1 MKLHLP
7 VLLLPVTGIALSVLL
22 NLGTARADD
31 VNRPAEVV
39 EPIRTDPTSIY
50 DRIWDSA
57 TLYKADSGFL
67 TELALQGR
75 LHLQDA
81 QGWSDQGDF
90 GTRDRPQSVRWG
102 DFEVRRFRLGA
113 KAKLMDGNAKLDGH
127 IDINPDFDPFYGRI
141 YELMFE
147 YSFSSALNLGVGK
160 RKAFFSLE
168 HSTSS
173 KEIVT
178 IERALLTN
186 ALFTSQYTGV
196 WGYGKAGNWLWEAAL
211 FAGDDEREFTTFNGG
226 AIIQAGLGY
235 DLAEVT
241 GFDRANISF
250 DYLKATADT
259 TVNSGN
265 LAGSPVPYAFENAM
279 SLNSYW
285 EKGRWALG
293 TDILHGHGR
302 GPQGDVFGVVILPT
316 VYVAKGVQL
325 VGRYQYANGQDDGLR
340 LASRY
345 ERLAPF
351 TTDGGSGEV
360 YHGFY
365 MGVNY
370 YIYGNKLKLMSG
382 LEYVT
387 MNGGGDGG
395 DYKGWT
401 WTSGLRMFF

>member
-1 MKLHLP
+1 MKSARSA
-7 VLLLPVTGIALSVLL
+7 LLPVAGLALFTLL
-22 NLGTARADD
+22 SSGTMRADD
-31 VNRPAEVV
+31 VNRPSEVV
-39 EPIRTDPTSIY
+39 EPVITDPTSMY
-50 DRIWDSA
+50 DKIWDSA
-57 TLYKADSGFL
+57 VLYRADSGFL

-81 QGWSDQGDF
+81 QGWANQGDF

-102 DFEVRRFRLGA
+102 DFEVRRFRVGA

-127 IDINPDFDPFYGRI
+127 IDINPDFNEFYGRL

-147 YSFSSALNLGVGK
+147 YSFSSALNVGIGK

-173 KEIVT
+173 KEILT

-196 WGYGKAGNWLWEAAL
+196 WAYGKSSNFLWETAL
-211 FAGDDEREFTTFNGG
+211 FAGDEEREFTTFNGG
-226 AIIQAGLGY
+226 AIIQAGIGY
-235 DLAEVT
+235 DLAEAT

-265 LAGSPVPYAFENAM
+265 LAGSPVPYTFESAM
-279 SLNSYW
+279 SLNSTW

-293 TDILHGHGR
+293 TDILRGHGR
-302 GPQGDVFGVVILPT
+302 GRQGDVFGVVILPS
-316 VYVAKGVQL
+316 VFVAKGLQL
-325 VGRYQYANGQDDGLR
+325 VGRYQYASGQDDGLR

-345 ERLAPF
+345 ERLATG
-351 TTDGGSGEV
+351 TTNGGRGEV

-365 MGVNY
+365 MGANY
-370 YIYGNKLKLMSG
+370 YLYGNKLKLMTG
-382 LEYVT
+382 LEYLT
-387 MNGGGDGG
+387 MNGGGNGG
-395 DYKGWT
+395 DYQGWT
-401 WTSGLRMFF
+401 WTTGLRMFF

>member
-1 MKLHLP
+1 MKSTP
-7 VLLLPVTGIALSVLL
+7 SALLSVAGLALSLL
-22 NLGTARADD
+22 FTSGAVKADD

-39 EPIRTDPTSIY
+39 EPSVTDPTSVY
-50 DRIWDSA
+50 DKIWDSA
-57 TLYKADSGFL
+57 VLYKADSGFL

-102 DFEVRRFRLGA
+102 DFEVRRFRVGF
-113 KAKLMDGNAKLDGH
+113 KSKLMDGNGKLEGQ
-127 IDINPDFDPFYGRI
+127 IDINANFNEFYGRI
-141 YELMFE
+141 YDLLFE
-147 YSFSSALNLGVGK
+147 YSFSPALNVGFGK

-173 KEIVT
+173 KEILT

-196 WGYGKAGNWLWEAAL
+196 WGYGKAGNWLWETAL

-226 AIIQAGLGY
+226 AIIQAGIGY
-235 DLAEVT
+235 DLADAT
-241 GFDRANISF
+241 GFDRANISL
-250 DYLKATADT
+250 DYQKATEDT
-259 TVNSGN
+259 TVNGSSF
-265 LAGSPVPYAFENAM
+265 AGAPALYAFESAW
-279 SLNSYW
+279 SLNSTW

-302 GPQGDVFGVVILPT
+302 APQGDVFGVVILPS
-316 VYVAKGVQL
+316 VFVAKGLQL
-325 VGRYQYANGQDDGLR
+325 VGRYQYANGQNDGLR

-345 ERLAPF
+345 DRLAPF
-351 TTDGGSGEV
+351 TTNGGRGEV

-365 MGVNY
+365 FGANY
-370 YIYGNKLKLMSG
+370 YLYGNKLKLMTG
-382 LEYVT
+382 IEYVD
-387 MNGGGDGG
+387 MNGGGNGG

-401 WTSGLRMFF
+401 WSSGLRMFF